1 MLVLLG
7 SKVTSLDNN
16 EAFFFFLLFW
26 SIFCSVGVLGSFV
39 RDSRLVKRR
48 YFLSLPRKDSI
59 TVGQL
64 AGFQMPSSR
73 RSQARWRTI
82 AMMRFACVR
91 HVSALGGVMQTR
103 VQPTIRG
110 LSLSVMSTAV
120 SQYDRHMA
128 DIASTSWQCRLHSY
142 CAFPLSFLRPSTCWG
157 RVILVLTTSQSHL
170 LC

>member
-82 AMMRFACVR
+82 AMMRFAYIR
-91 HVSALGGVMQTR
+91 HVFALGR
-103 VQPTIRG
+103 RDAD
-110 LSLSVMSTAV
+110 SSTTNNTW
-120 SQYDRHMA
+120 SKPISHE
-128 DIASTSWQCRLHSY
+128 Y
-142 CAFPLSFLRPSTCWG
+142 CCLAL
-157 RVILVLTTSQSHL
+157 
-170 LC
+170 